1 MKRLALIPALTAA
14 LFACSGPKDGDYS
27 FQVLTTNDIH
37 GTYFDSTYIGP
48 RVKNSLFAVKHVV
61 DSVRSAIG
69 QDNVI
74 LLDAGDILQG
84 DNAAYYFNYVD
95 TLSPHVYP
103 RMAAY
108 MGYDAVAVGNHD
120 VETGHPVYDRVRAEL
135 EKLGIPFLGGNAIRN
150 DNGEPYF
157 QPYTIIKRNGV
168 KVAVLGY
175 SNANIKNWLSEDIWE
190 GMTFKSLADVVQD
203 DVDKVIAKERPH
215 IVIVAC
221 HSATGEGDGSQL
233 ESEGL
238 DLFKSLRGVDLIVCS
253 HDHKPFV
260 TANDSMALVNSGSH
274 CRYVGK
280 GRIDITVKGGDVVS
294 KSVSSGLIPVDS
306 HDIDTEMAKVFH
318 PEYLKVKE
326 FTTAKVGSLDVDL
339 VTRDA
344 YAGMSDYVNLLHA
357 IALRGSSAEISI
369 AAPLTFDKTVKSGEL
384 IFNDLFTIYPF
395 ENQLFVA
402 QMQGSQLKDYLEV
415 SYDRWTKTYDGKGNV
430 LNIKPYDDPRTGQ
443 EGWSF
448 VERAYNFD
456 SAAGLVYT
464 VDVTKPKGERVNVI
478 SMADGSDFVPGKV
491 YSVAMTSYRANG
503 GGNLLREAGI
513 APESLAVTER
523 LPEIRDLIYDYLKEN
538 GAITHEAISDPELIG
553 GWKFVPENV
562 ADKVIAN
569 DLSLLFRERK

>member
-1 MKRLALIPALTAA
+1 MRKIALSSVLAATLL
-14 LFACSGPKDGDYS
+14 ACSGPKDGEYS

-108 MGYDAVAVGNHD
+108 MGYDAIAVGNHD

-135 EKLGIPFLGGNAIRN
+135 EESGIPFLGGNAIRN
-150 DNGEPYF
+150 DNGKPYF

-190 GMTFKSLADVVQD
+190 GMTFKSLVDVVQD
-203 DVDKVIAKERPH
+203 DVDKVMAKERPH

-238 DLFKSLRGVDLIVCS
+238 DLFNSLRGVDLLVCS

-260 TANDSMALVNSGSH
+260 TSSDSMALVNSGSH

-280 GRIDITVKGGDVVS
+280 GQVDITVKDGEVVS

-306 HDIDTEMAKVFH
+306 HDIDREMAQVFH
-318 PEYLKVKE
+318 PEYTKVKE

-415 SYDRWTKTYDGKGNV
+415 SYDRWIKTYEGKGNV

-464 VDVTKPKGERVNVI
+464 VDVTKPKGERVDIV

-503 GGNLLREAGI
+503 GGNLLREAGV

-538 GAITHEAISDPELIG
+538 GAITHEDISDPKLIG

-562 ADKVIAN
+562 ANKVIAN
-569 DLSLLFRERK
+569 DLSLLFRERQ